1 MDSNAMADVQ
11 SVQATRRRKN
21 RFALITILSIAV
33 LSLGG
38 SYGLFYLARQG
49 EVWGTTNN
57 GEFVAPPMTVGT
69 LDIRD
74 RQNQPMIEGG
84 TWWLWVIPAGSCEGE
99 CDQALH
105 QLRQLH
111 ALLNKDAN
119 RVRRALV
126 RSGAPENPAIA
137 ERFPKLEFLTGRIQN
152 LEPGIYI
159 VDPIGNLV
167 FHYPLADAGKPVL
180 EDLKKLLKVS
190 QIG

>member
-1 MDSNAMADVQ
+1 MADAQ
-11 SVQATRRRKN
+11 AAQATQRRKN
-21 RFALITILSIAV
+21 RIQLITILSIAV

-38 SYGLFYLARQG
+38 SYGLFHLARQG

-57 GEFVAPPMTVGT
+57 GEFVTPPTT
-69 LDIRD
+69 LRSLDIRD
-74 RQNQPMIEGG
+74 QQNQPVTEGG
-84 TWWLWVIPAGSCEGE
+84 TWWLWVVSSGSCESE
-99 CDQALH
+99 CDRALH

-126 RSGAPENPAIA
+126 QSEMPESLPVA
-137 ERFPKLEFLTGRIQN
+137 ERYPKLTFLSGRIQD
-152 LEPGIYI
+152 LGPGVYI

-167 FHYPLADAGKPVL
+167 FRYPFADAGKPVL

>member
-1 MDSNAMADVQ
+1 MADA
-11 SVQATRRRKN
+11 QATQATQRRKN
-21 RFALITILSIAV
+21 RTQLITILSIAV

-38 SYGLFYLARQG
+38 SYGLYYLARQG

-57 GEFVAPPMTVGT
+57 GEFVTPPMTVRS

-74 RQNQPMIEGG
+74 QQNQPVTEGG
-84 TWWLWVIPAGSCEGE
+84 TWWLWVVSPGSCEEE

-126 RSGAPENPAIA
+126 QSGTPDSLQIA
-137 ERFPKLEFLTGRIQN
+137 ERYPKLNFLSGRLQE
-152 LEPGIYI
+152 LQPGVYI

-167 FHYPLADAGKPVL
+167 FRYPFADAGKPVL

>member
-1 MDSNAMADVQ
+1 MADA
-11 SVQATRRRKN
+11 QAIQAAQRRKN
-21 RFALITILSIAV
+21 RIALIIILSVTV
-33 LSLGG
+33 LSLAG
-38 SYGLFYLARQG
+38 SYGLFHLTRQG
-49 EVWGTTNN
+49 DVWGTTNN
-57 GEFVAPPMTVGT
+57 GEFVTPPTTVGS
-69 LDIRD
+69 LSIRD
-74 RQNQPMIEGG
+74 QQNQPVTEGG
-84 TWWLWVIPAGSCEGE
+84 TWWLWVVSSGDCEGA

-126 RSGAPENPAIA
+126 QSGASKSPAIA
-137 ERFPKLEFLTGRIQN
+137 ERYPKLQFLSGRIQS

-167 FHYPLADAGKPVL
+167 LRYPLADAGKPVL
-180 EDLKKLLKVS
+180 EDLKRLLKVS